1 MSRAAS
7 LSTYHSVSHATNSG
21 TSATGNSAGGG
32 GQFKHTY
39 LWNNII
45 THLKKTLVNG
55 GSSPDPADPG
65 SGSSSGGYSHRLR
78 KQHSRFVTGGML
90 LINKNLLNSTGL
102 TPHSNNLDNICFTG
116 AQCVDIVYSYLTS
129 KDQIAN
135 FERQVTREKVTKV
148 IRKQNYLC
156 WANGVFN

>member
-1 MSRAAS
+1 MNRAAS
-7 LSTYHSVSHATNSG
+7 LSTYQSVTQVPSSSTATASSSSTAN
-21 TSATGNSAGGG
+21 NG

-45 THLKKTLVNG
+45 NHLKKSLVNG
-55 GSSPDPADPG
+55 GSSPDPGDPS
-65 SGSSSGGYSHRLR
+65 SGNSGGYSHRLR

-102 TPHSNNLDNICFTG
+102 TPRSNNLDNICFTG

-148 IRKQNYLC
+148 NKKQYI
-156 WANGVFN
+156 